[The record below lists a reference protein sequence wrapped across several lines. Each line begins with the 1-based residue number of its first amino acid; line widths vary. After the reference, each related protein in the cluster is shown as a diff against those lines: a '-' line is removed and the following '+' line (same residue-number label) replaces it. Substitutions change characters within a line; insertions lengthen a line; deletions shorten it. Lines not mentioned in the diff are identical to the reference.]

1 MVCQVENQV
10 IKEGCQKTVQK
21 LSIYLKKCRNISL
34 CGKSAGRLVQLNY
47 SDLAGSFSE
56 MKCGSWLKT
65 KDTFT
70 SSFES
75 QLNIAP
81 TKQLLILVLCC
92 YLLSESNYGN
102 IFFSVQNKN
111 I

>member
-1 MVCQVENQV
+1 M
-10 IKEGCQKTVQK
+10 TT
-21 LSIYLKKCRNISL
+21 
-34 CGKSAGRLVQLNY
+34 SAGRLVGPNY
-47 SDLAGSFSE
+47 SDLAWNFSE
-56 MKCGSWLKT
+56 IKSGSELKT

-70 SSFES
+70 SSFEG
-75 QLNIAP
+75 QLDIAP
-81 TKQLLILVLCC
+81 TQQLLILVLCC

>member
-1 MVCQVENQV
+1 M
-10 IKEGCQKTVQK
+10 TT
-21 LSIYLKKCRNISL
+21 
-34 CGKSAGRLVQLNY
+34 SAGRLVGLNY
-47 SDLAGSFSE
+47 SDLAWSFSE
-56 MKCGSWLKT
+56 MKSGSQLKT

-70 SSFES
+70 SSFEG

-81 TKQLLILVLCC
+81 TRQLLILVLCC